1 MGLPSVASLTLMAQ
15 TEAVAS
21 YGWQQLPR
29 GYEIRPV
36 QENDAPA
43 LAELYLAGYSSEIVQ
58 DLAAAREEMQRTF
71 AGEYG
76 PLVAELCPLV
86 ITSGRL
92 VVTNGYVVATVMT
105 VAQAPWPDTPAGL
118 FVIEVIT
125 HPQHRRRG
133 LAQAGLRWVAARA
146 QKQGFGTVALRVEAE
161 NSAALALYRKLGF
174 RDWLPGDQGERP

>member
-1 MGLPSVASLTLMAQ
+1 MASLTLMAQ
-15 TEAVAS
+15 TETVALH
-21 YGWQQLPR
+21 GWRLPK

-43 LAELYLAGYSSEIVQ
+43 LAELYLAAYSREIVQ

-76 PLVAELCPLV
+76 PLVAALSPV
-86 ITSGRL
+86 ITSTGQ
-92 VVTNGYVVATVMT
+92 VVSTVLT

-125 HPQHRRRG
+125 HPGHRRRG
-133 LAQAGLRWVAARA
+133 LARAGLGWVGSKA
-146 QKQGFGTVALRVEAE
+146 QEQCFGTLALRVEAG
-161 NSAALALYRKLGF
+161 NAAALALYRTCGF
-174 RDWLPGDQGERP
+174 HDWLPKAEGERP